1 MPNDRFQ
8 TYTRGLTA
16 PATGAFAIVPSDTLE
31 LAETARAIYVGG
43 AGTMTLVT
51 RDGGTAAFAG
61 LAAGTV
67 LPVSAVRVL
76 ATGTTATNLVGL
88 V

>member
-1 MPNDRFQ
+1 MPSDRFGTHARGLSAPASSAFPIAPND
-8 TYTRGLTA
+8 A
-16 PATGAFAIVPSDTLE
+16 VE

-43 AGTMTLVT
+43 AGTIALVT
-51 RDGGTAAFAG
+51 KEGSTVSFVG
-61 LAAGTV
+61 LSAGTV
-67 LPVSAVRVL
+67 LPVSTVRVL